1 MLIGVGT
8 VREFWF
14 DVTDRIV
21 TEVTDQA
28 AMKLGQ
34 AIGLGNLEGIQVI
47 LDKKQRVVGLLVADN
62 LSIDFE

>member
-1 MLIGVGT
+1 MLIRIGT

-34 AIGLGNLEGIQVI
+34 AIGLGNLEGMQVI
-47 LDKKQRVVGLLVADN
+47 LDKTQRVVGFLFADK
-62 LSIDFE
+62 LAIDFE